1 MGEPSAR
8 IISQFLV
15 LFYAPLLSCC
25 FFPSFWC
32 PLDQKLMQRKEN
44 IKNIRRLIHYSSH
57 QPTSTTMRSSAQ
69 ALRGSATQNLDFDEE
84 ARKLWER
91 LNLDPESRTGGQ
103 WNPTDPI
110 WRHPTGGGTIYVG
123 NQTAAENLPFLQ
135 SLGITRVVNCTTGAS
150 RIPNFHE
157 GRGLLYYT
165 FSISSWSTSVNSTG
179 ASVLAFANPMFSFI
193 EAAISK
199 GESVLVHCLAGAHR
213 AGDR

>member
-1 MGEPSAR
+1 
-8 IISQFLV
+8 
-15 LFYAPLLSCC
+15 
-25 FFPSFWC
+25 
-32 PLDQKLMQRKEN
+32 
-44 IKNIRRLIHYSSH
+44 
-57 QPTSTTMRSSAQ
+57 MRSSAQ
-69 ALRGSATQNLDFDEE
+69 ALRGSTTCGATTNLDFDEE

-110 WRHPTGGGTIYVG
+110 FRHPTGGGTIYVG

-165 FSISSWSTSVNSTG
+165 FRLTTFLLHS
-179 ASVLAFANPMFSFI
+179 
-193 EAAISK
+193 
-199 GESVLVHCLAGAHR
+199 
-213 AGDR
+213 

>member
-1 MGEPSAR
+1 M
-8 IISQFLV
+8 QTK
-15 LFYAPLLSCC
+15 
-25 FFPSFWC
+25 
-32 PLDQKLMQRKEN
+32 QK
-44 IKNIRRLIHYSSH
+44 IKNIRRLLHYSTQ
-57 QPTSTTMRSSAQ
+57 QPNSNTMRSSAL
-69 ALRGSATQNLDFDEE
+69 ALRGASGGATTNLDFDEE

-165 FSISSWSTSVNSTG
+165 FSISNWTTSVNSTG

-193 EAAISK
+193 EEAISK

-213 AGDR
+213 AGKG